1 MSGNSF
7 LRKFFS
13 TYLWGNIFAIFIV
26 LSLLAISIK
35 YGLDVYTHHGESIVV
50 PNIIHKQYDDA
61 EQMMDERG
69 LTMVVNDTGYDKK
82 LPPDC
87 ILEQSPAGGTRVKS
101 THTIYVTINASAPPM
116 LTIPDIIDNS
126 SLREAQ
132 AQLLAMGFKVGD
144 PQYIPGEKDWVY
156 GILVDGKPVQAG
168 DRVSA
173 DAVLIIQVGDGM
185 RLPSD
190 TSEVNEPEYEYIEV
204 PDKPDNT
211 DDEYAPDDYDDE
223 ALPDESDEG
232 GGQQPSA
239 TGKEKSAQAAPEPK
253 TQNTETPK
261 N

>member
-1 MSGNSF
+1 M
-7 LRKFFS
+7 
-13 TYLWGNIFAIFIV
+13 
-26 LSLLAISIK
+26 
-35 YGLDVYTHHGESIVV
+35 
-50 PNIIHKQYDDA
+50 
-61 EQMMDERG
+61 
-69 LTMVVNDTGYDKK
+69 
-82 LPPDC
+82 
-87 ILEQSPAGGTRVKS
+87 
-101 THTIYVTINASAPPM
+101 
-116 LTIPDIIDNS
+116 
-126 SLREAQ
+126 
-132 AQLLAMGFKVGD
+132 
-144 PQYIPGEKDWVY
+144 
-156 GILVDGKPVQAG
+156 QAG

-223 ALPDESDEG
+223 ALPDEGDEG